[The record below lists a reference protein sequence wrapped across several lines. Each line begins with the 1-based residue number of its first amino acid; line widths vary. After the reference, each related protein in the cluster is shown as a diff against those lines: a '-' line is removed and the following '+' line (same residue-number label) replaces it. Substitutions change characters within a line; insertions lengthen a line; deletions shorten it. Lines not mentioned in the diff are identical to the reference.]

1 MIAAAGIHYDHV
13 TTRLD
18 HEGMKTHFKTTIS
31 RQLSRFEFALA
42 GGQHLRRQVREEV
55 ARRSIGEL
63 KIDYPFD
70 CKCTQSRRC
79 QCTIPAIFQ
88 NILVLT
94 VTQGMLTSTGINL
107 LS

>member
-1 MIAAAGIHYDHV
+1 MIAAAGIYYDHV

-18 HEGMKTHFKTTIS
+18 HEGMKTHLEPTVR
-31 RQLSRFEFALA
+31 RQLPWIKLALA
-42 GGQHLRRQVREEV
+42 RGQHLGGQVGEEV
-55 ARRSIGEL
+55 PGCGVRTL
-63 KIDYPFD
+63 KVHHPLD

-79 QCTIPAIFQ
+79 QWTIPAIFQ

-94 VTQGMLTSTGINL
+94 VTQGMLTGTGINL